1 MRYPKKRYILVYSK
15 EEVNEIDLL
24 RTLRRKII
32 ELYGAFGIL
41 RSSLRIFKKDA
52 NFFIIR
58 TNHYFADEVL
68 FALALTDLQGNRIIT
83 VKISGT
89 MAKLK
94 TVLLEFSSKII
105 K

>member
-15 EEVNEIDLL
+15 DEVNEIDLL

-32 ELYGAFGIL
+32 ELFGAFGIL
-41 RSSLRIFKKDA
+41 RSSLRIFKIDA
-52 NFFIIR
+52 NFFMIR
-58 TNHYFADEVL
+58 TNHYFAGEVL
-68 FALALTDLQGNRIIT
+68 FALALMDLQGKGFIT
-83 VKISGT
+83 LKTSGT

-94 TVLLEFSSKII
+94 TFLIDFSLKII